1 MEKDL
6 THHGSNLRWCE
17 QQQSEIVKFPFVFL
31 SFSLSAC
38 GGTPGNFQ
46 ARFQLARY
54 SRFDLFLALF
64 FSSTFLFL
72 LLKVAYLKTS
82 TANS

>member
-1 MEKDL
+1 MTISFRISL
-6 THHGSNLRWCE
+6 
-17 QQQSEIVKFPFVFL
+17 FL
-31 SFSLSAC
+31 C
-38 GGTPGNFQ
+38 GTPGNFQ

-72 LLKVAYLKTS
+72 LRKVAYLTTS